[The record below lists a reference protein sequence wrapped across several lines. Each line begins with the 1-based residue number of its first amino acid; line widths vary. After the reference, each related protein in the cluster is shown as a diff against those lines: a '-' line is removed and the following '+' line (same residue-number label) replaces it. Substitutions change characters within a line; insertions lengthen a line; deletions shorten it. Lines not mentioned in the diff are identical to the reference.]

1 MAVLAVDPSSST
13 SGGSLLG
20 DKTRMPQLSVDP
32 LAYIRPSPN
41 RGTLGGVAR
50 CTNDAI
56 VLCEAAGHDI
66 IIVETV
72 GKSRLFVEILDVRK
86 IVLKLRNVFYM
97 FSIFIIALFVG
108 VGQAEFAVSDMVDI
122 FVLLIPP
129 AGGDELQGDLSIH
142 SFSNFPFFH

>member
-56 VLCEAAGHDI
+56 VLCEAAGHNI

-72 GKSRLFVEILDVRK
+72 GKSRLFVEILYVRR
-86 IVLKLRNVFYM
+86 IVLNLR
-97 FSIFIIALFVG
+97 IILKRFR
-108 VGQAEFAVSDMVDI
+108 F
-122 FVLLIPP
+122 LL
-129 AGGDELQGDLSIH
+129 LLYL
-142 SFSNFPFFH
+142 